1 MKIFRRIQRFVTII
15 SQHVS
20 DFKSDLN
27 KHLKSEW
34 FAQTYVPKYWR
45 RTPEE
50 HRVNRRRSVISPD
63 KCDHIKGGP
72 FRYRTHYIDYNVSMH
87 TFSDGSVRIRCN
99 GCGTKRY
106 PDSPDWSEWVEMV
119 QSSTNRP
126 SSSEIAIRS
135 LHGKKL
141 EDL

>member
-1 MKIFRRIQRFVTII
+1 MKIFRRIRRFAVII
-15 SQHVS
+15 SYHVS
-20 DFKSDLN
+20 DFKSNLK

-34 FAQTYVPKYWR
+34 FAQTYVPKYGK
-45 RTPEE
+45 RTTEE
-50 HRVNRRRSVISPD
+50 HQTNRHHAVISPER
-63 KCDHIKGGP
+63 CHHRKGGH
-72 FRYRTHYIDYNVSMH
+72 FSNHRLLLDYNVSMH